1 MCCSV
6 SIGPSAVKQQK
17 KQEKQAKNQGEINE
31 DSEDPQQ
38 LVLKNACALLNTGG
52 GVLVIKIA
60 DFQSLAEDSVDTFW
74 KTIEP
79 GLSALI
85 TPSLTYDEVFDRLEL
100 SDEVLLFIR
109 APQHFCTLKYNL
121 FLPSDAS
128 ANEASYEQTL
138 KLLEKQPSKRGKKKE
153 PYPIGVPLNGLPKV
167 PKTLRCNESLGF
179 QESKQVQFKDLTSAT
194 YLDHNNHRQRQ
205 SVKRWISAFANG
217 SGGVILLG
225 VSNEGRVLGL
235 KLSAEAK
242 NSREDMEE
250 RVSSLFN
257 NMVCDF
263 TLERKTHWDMEFV
276 PVVDSESIAVIVIYV
291 AGMASCGGVFTNC
304 PKSFD
309 FELKFCEDGNKLPIP
324 LDFKGWKE
332 RMLSGMDLESSGK
345 GLRRVAFLKF
355 FSF

>member
-6 SIGPSAVKQQK
+6 SIGPSSATQQK
-17 KQEKQAKNQGEINE
+17 KQKKQAKKQGENNE
-31 DSEDPQQ
+31 VSEDPQE

-60 DFQSLAEDSVDTFW
+60 DFQSLAKDSVDNFW

-79 GLSALI
+79 RLSALI
-85 TPSLTYDEVFDRLEL
+85 TSSLTYYEVFDRLEF

-121 FLPSDAS
+121 FLPSDVS

-138 KLLEKQPSKRGKKKE
+138 KLLEKQPSKRGKKKKL
-153 PYPIGVPLNGLPKV
+153 YPIGVPLNNLPTV
-167 PKTLRCNESLGF
+167 PKMLKCNDNLSF
-179 QESKQVQFKDLTSAT
+179 HESKQVEFKHWTSDK
-194 YLDHNNHRQRQ
+194 YLDHNNHGQRQ
-205 SVKRWISAFANG
+205 SVEKWISAFANG

-225 VSNEGRVLGL
+225 VTNKGCVLGQEL
-235 KLSAEAK
+235 
-242 NSREDMEE
+242 NSDNSPEVMEE

-257 NMVCDF
+257 KMVCDF

-276 PVVDSESIAVIVIYV
+276 PVVGSKSNAVIVIYV
-291 AGMASCGGVFTNC
+291 AGMASCGGVFTNY
-304 PKSFD
+304 PKS
-309 FELKFCEDGNKLPIP
+309 FELKFCGKDGNKVPIQ

-332 RMLSGMDLESSGK
+332 RMLSGMDLQSSGK
-345 GLRRVAFLKF
+345 GLRRVR

>member
-6 SIGPSAVKQQK
+6 SFGQSAAKQQK
-17 KQEKQAKNQGEINE
+17 KQEKQAKNQGESNE
-31 DSEDPQQ
+31 VSADPQE

-60 DFQSLAEDSVDTFW
+60 DFQSITKDSVDNFW
-74 KTIEP
+74 KTIAP
-79 GLSALI
+79 RLSALI
-85 TPSLTYDEVFDRLEL
+85 TSSLTYDEVFDRLEF

-153 PYPIGVPLNGLPKV
+153 PYPIGVPLNGLRKV
-167 PKTLRCNESLGF
+167 PKTLRYNQSLGF
-179 QESKQVQFKDLTSAT
+179 QESKQVQFKELTSKT
-194 YLDHNNHRQRQ
+194 YLDRNNHRQRQ

-250 RVSSLFN
+250 RVSSLFD

-263 TLERKTHWDMEFV
+263 TLERKTYWDMEFV
-276 PVVDSESIAVIVIYV
+276 PVVDSESSAVIVIYV
-291 AGMASCGGVFTNC
+291 AGMASCGGVFTNY
-304 PKSFD
+304 PKS
-309 FELKFCEDGNKLPIP
+309 FELKFCEDGIKVSIP
-324 LDFKGWKE
+324 LDFKDWKE
-332 RMLSGMDLESSGK
+332 RMLSGMDLQSSGK

>member
-6 SIGPSAVKQQK
+6 SMGPSAAKQQK
-17 KQEKQAKNQGEINE
+17 KQKNKAKKQGEINE
-31 DSEDPQQ
+31 VAEDPQEQ
-38 LVLKNACALLNTGG
+38 VLKNACALLNSGG

-85 TPSLTYDEVFDRLEL
+85 TSSLTYDEVFDRFEF

-121 FLPSDAS
+121 FLPSDVSAS
-128 ANEASYEQTL
+128 EASYENTL
-138 KLLEKQPSKRGKKKE
+138 KLLGNQPSKRGKKKE
-153 PYPIGVPLNGLPKV
+153 PYPIGVPLNGLRKV
-167 PKTLRCNESLGF
+167 PKTLRCNQSLGF
-179 QESKQVQFKDLTSAT
+179 QESKQVQFKCWTSGT
-194 YLDHNNHRQRQ
+194 YLTNHSQRQ
-205 SVKRWISAFANG
+205 SVERWISAFANG

-225 VSNEGRVLGL
+225 VTNDGCVLGQ
-235 KLSAEAK
+235 KLGAEEK
-242 NSREDMEE
+242 NSREDIEE
-250 RVSSLFN
+250 RISSLFN
-257 NMVCDF
+257 KMVCDF

-276 PVVDSESIAVIVIYV
+276 PVVGSESNVVIVIYV

-304 PKSFD
+304 PKSF
-309 FELKFCEDGNKLPIP
+309 ELKFCEDGNKVPFQ

-332 RMLSGMDLESSGK
+332 RMLSRMGLQSSGK
-345 GLRRVAFLKF
+345 GLRRVLVLKF